1 MNIFA
6 KTQLNS
12 LREKGKQM
20 NNLDI
25 FTIIAQTAIVTGC
38 HVRLEQKDYEGDASV
53 VGNMSKS
60 HRTDRGL
67 VLEVYPPGPDEAAV
81 DEEEADDE

>member
-1 MNIFA
+1 MDS
-6 KTQLNS
+6 K
-12 LREKGKQM
+12 
-20 NNLDI
+20 DI
-25 FTIIAQTAIVTGC
+25 FVMIAQTAIVTGC
-38 HVRLEQKDYEGDASV
+38 RIRLEQKDYEGDASV

-67 VLEVYPPGPDEAAV
+67 VLEVYPPGPDEADV

>member
-1 MNIFA
+1 
-6 KTQLNS
+6 
-12 LREKGKQM
+12 M

-38 HVRLEQKDYEGDASV
+38 HVRLEQKDYEGDSSV